1 MVLCVGL
8 GELVVWVPSFG
19 GFVAIDAV
27 FLFGEL
33 ESVFYASL
41 SGRSVNF
48 NFLCKVSFFCSYIIV
63 EKKCMKISAPKLVH

>member
-33 ESVFYASL
+33 ESVSL
-41 SGRSVNF
+41 FDTNIPI
-48 NFLCKVSFFCSYIIV
+48 NITIN
-63 EKKCMKISAPKLVH
+63 ISINTYGKYMIKS